1 MNTTNFP
8 PFVISLLMVLTSMT
22 IVAQNTKE
30 AVILYN
36 SQVVRAN
43 ITPDGNVTSIIKEEP
58 DFLKG
63 FELKIQDY
71 GQFVANQ
78 QLPVKNEP
86 FVVVSSGNY
95 SVVKKEYKT
104 VYFEKDRA
112 TLTDETIAQLD
123 QIIAY
128 LRENVE
134 VKIIAMTL
142 SKFENGLVSKNRL
155 NSIRT
160 YFKIR
165 GIGEDRVLFESLFAE
180 MDAHEVKLGFIE

>member
-8 PFVISLLMVLTSMT
+8 RFVILLSLVLFSSLLA
-22 IVAQNTKE
+22 AQNTKE

-36 SQVVRAN
+36 SQAVRAN
-43 ITPDGNVTSIIKEEP
+43 ITPQGDVKQIIQEEP

-71 GQFVANQ
+71 GQFLVTQEKETIKEPVTVA
-78 QLPVKNEP
+78 
-86 FVVVSSGNY
+86 SSGNY
-95 SVVKKEYKT
+95 PVKKEYRT

-128 LRENVE
+128 LREHAG
-134 VKIIAMTL
+134 VKVIAMTL
-142 SKFENGLVSKNRL
+142 SKYENGLVSKNRL

-165 GIGEDRVLFESLFAE
+165 GIGEERVLFESLFAE
-180 MDAHEVKLGFIE
+180 IDAHEVKIGFIE

>member
-8 PFVISLLMVLTSMT
+8 RFVISLLMVLTSMT

-36 SQVVRAN
+36 SQAVRAN

-71 GQFVANQ
+71 GQFVASQ

-86 FVVVSSGNY
+86 IVVASSGNY
-95 SVVKKEYKT
+95 PVVKKEYKT

-180 MDAHEVKLGFIE
+180 IDAHEVKLGFIE

>member
-8 PFVISLLMVLTSMT
+8 RFVISLIVVLIGTAV
-22 IVAQNTKE
+22 VAQNTKQ

-36 SQVVRAN
+36 SQAVRAN
-43 ITPDGNVTSIIKEEP
+43 ITSQGDVKDIIQEEP

-71 GQFVANQ
+71 GQFVE
-78 QLPVKNEP
+78 VSKNVETKELET
-86 FVVVSSGNY
+86 VASSGNY
-95 SVVKKEYKT
+95 SVKKEYKT

-112 TLTDETIAQLD
+112 TLTDETIGQLD
-123 QIIAY
+123 LIIAH
-128 LRENVE
+128 LRENPQ

-165 GIGEDRVLFESLFAE
+165 GIGEERVLFESLFAE
-180 MDAHEVKLGFIE
+180 IDAHEVKLGFVE

>member
-8 PFVISLLMVLTSMT
+8 RFVILLYTVLIGTVG
-22 IVAQNTKE
+22 VAQNTKE

-36 SQVVRAN
+36 SQAVRAN
-43 ITPDGNVTSIIKEEP
+43 ITPQGDVKNIIKEEP

-71 GQFVANQ
+71 GQFIASKENVATKETET
-78 QLPVKNEP
+78 VA
-86 FVVVSSGNY
+86 SSGNY
-95 SVVKKEYKT
+95 AVKKEYKT

-112 TLTDETIAQLD
+112 TLTDATIAQLD
-123 QIIAY
+123 QIIAH
-128 LRENVE
+128 LREHAD

-165 GIGEDRVLFESLFAE
+165 GIGEERVLFESLFAE
-180 MDAHEVKLGFIE
+180 IDAHEVKLGFVE

>member
-86 FVVVSSGNY
+86 FVAVSSGNY

-165 GIGEDRVLFESLFAE
+165 GIGEDRILFESLFAE

>member
-8 PFVISLLMVLTSMT
+8 RFVILLCTVLIGT
-22 IVAQNTKE
+22 IGVAQNTIE

-36 SQVVRAN
+36 SQAVRAN
-43 ITPDGNVTSIIKEEP
+43 ITPQGDVKDIIREEP

-71 GQFVANQ
+71 GQFIAIQEKEVAKKIES
-78 QLPVKNEP
+78 VA
-86 FVVVSSGNY
+86 SSGNY
-95 SVVKKEYKT
+95 PVKKEYKT

-112 TLTDETIAQLD
+112 TLTDETIAHLD

-128 LRENVE
+128 LREHSD

-165 GIGEDRVLFESLFAE
+165 GIGEERILFESLFAE
-180 MDAHEVKLGFIE
+180 IDAHEVKLGFVE

>member
-8 PFVISLLMVLTSMT
+8 RFVILLSLVLLSSHLA
-22 IVAQNTKE
+22 AQNTKE

-36 SQVVRAN
+36 SQAVRAN
-43 ITPDGNVTSIIKEEP
+43 ITPQGDVKQIIQEEP

-71 GQFVANQ
+71 GQFIATQEKEIVKEPVAVA
-78 QLPVKNEP
+78 P
-86 FVVVSSGNY
+86 SGSY
-95 SVVKKEYKT
+95 PVKKEYKT

-112 TLTDETIAQLD
+112 TLSDETITQLD
-123 QIIAY
+123 KIIAY
-128 LRENVE
+128 LRENAD

-142 SKFENGLVSKNRL
+142 SKYENELVSKNRL
-155 NSIRT
+155 HSIRT

-165 GIGEDRVLFESLFAE
+165 GIGEERVIFESLFAE
-180 MDAHEVKLGFIE
+180 IDAHEVKIGFVE